1 MKGTV
6 LSTWVKTCRKLHGD
20 DVVDR
25 ALENVGFHREKTFSP
40 IEDIEDSKIHKIINF
55 IASEKG
61 ITTAELWRVIGNE
74 NIFTFTKDYPAFFK
88 HDSLYDFLNSMYDVH
103 VVVVKRIPGAK
114 PALLDLKPVSRREA
128 IFTYNSKR
136 GMFDYF
142 LGMLEGAQKYYNEKL
157 EVKEI
162 SRSQDT
168 LELGLTFEK
177 DIHIKKE
184 YKLNKIMSFGFI
196 RNIGVKV
203 GILSALIFCIIYFA
217 ALLMSKQAA
226 TYASFGAAF
235 LAPFLAF
242 RLLSKPLDAIFG
254 DLKKIQTH
262 NYVEDKEIHTS
273 DVYEEIYK
281 VISEYKDKVR
291 EDFVG
296 FKGLTD
302 EMNTF
307 SRTLGQ
313 IADKMNYT
321 SGEISGI
328 VEQVATAAMM
338 QAEET
343 EGSVHLLNKNIDAIR
358 EVVDVQNHN
367 KVELEDGVDRIRVSF
382 KNVEGTAEKLNDI
395 LRSFGLVKNSS
406 VELKDRAKGI
416 TEIVSLVSSIAAQTN
431 LLALNASIEAA
442 RAGEAGRGFAVV
454 AEEVRKLAEQSK
466 DAVNN
471 INSSLTE
478 FVGEIEHLVMD
489 VGDQFETLQYENEK
503 LGNAVSDSR
512 LANDKIEHVA
522 EKMVE
527 TSNRLQEETDSITR
541 VYDKIESL
549 AAIAE
554 ENSASSQEVSA
565 NVSTYTEEIKK
576 LLVSITDFKKLTDQ
590 FREDIDIYKI

>member
-6 LSTWVKTCRKLHGD
+6 LSTWVRTCRKLHGD

-25 ALENVGFHREKTFSP
+25 ALESAGFHRDKTFSP
-40 IEDIEDSKIHKIINF
+40 IEDIEDLKIHKIIAF
-55 IASEKG
+55 VAGEKG
-61 ITTAELWRVIGNE
+61 ISTAELWRVIGNE
-74 NIFTFTKDYPAFFK
+74 NVFTFTKDYPAFFK
-88 HDSLYDFLNSMYDVH
+88 HESLYGFLNSMYDVH

-114 PALLDLKPVSRREA
+114 PALLSLKPVSRREA

-142 LGMLEGAQKYYNEKL
+142 LGMLEGSQKYYNEKL
-157 EVKEI
+157 EVKEL
-162 SRSQDT
+162 SRNQDT
-168 LELGLTFEK
+168 LELKLTFEK

-184 YKLNKIMSFGFI
+184 YKLNKIMSLGFVKS
-196 RNIGVKV
+196 IGIKV
-203 GILSALIFCIIYFA
+203 GLLSGVIFC
-217 ALLMSKQAA
+217 LMYLISVLISKQTAL
-226 TYASFGAAF
+226 YASFIAAF
-235 LAPFLAF
+235 VAPVLAF
-242 RLLSKPLDAIFG
+242 KILNRPLNVILE

-262 NYVEDKEIHTS
+262 NYVEDKEIHS
-273 DVYEEIYK
+273 NDIYEEIYG
-281 VISEYKDKVR
+281 VINEYKDKVR

-307 SRTLGQ
+307 SRTLEQ
-313 IADKMNYT
+313 IAGKMNYT

-343 EGSVHLLNKNIDAIR
+343 EGSVHLLSKNIDAIR
-358 EVVDVQNHN
+358 NVVDVQNHN
-367 KVELEDGVDRIRVSF
+367 KVELEDGVDRIKESF
-382 KNVEGTAEKLNDI
+382 RNVESTAEKLNDI

-406 VELKDRAKGI
+406 VELKDRARGI

-478 FVGEIEHLVMD
+478 FVGDIEHLVMD
-489 VGDQFETLQYENEK
+489 VGNQFEILQYENKK

-512 LANDKIEHVA
+512 GANDKIKQVA

-527 TSNRLQEETDSITR
+527 TSNKLQEETDSITR
-541 VYDKIESL
+541 VYDKIQSL

-576 LLVSITDFKKLTDQ
+576 LLTSIIDFKKLTEQ